1 MLIRTL
7 GLFLAAGALAAACSP
22 APGSPEW
29 CKAAIEGKIK
39 PTEAETQQHGLEC
52 VQHMIGGALGD
63 IKPPGQ

>member
-7 GLFLAAGALAAACSP
+7 GLFLAVGALAAACSP